1 MSRYTPL
8 KSDSHSI
15 NYFLPSSASLDG
27 SSSTSSN
34 QSEVDTKKLPIDSSS
49 SSSSTSVT
57 ANLLGEANGFSP
69 KDMLALLNN
78 LETEIATTEQLLSD
92 ENDKRNMFKVDDCR
106 RTHNYDE
113 FICTFLSMLAHEG
126 ALGELLLPRKVS
138 NQGQSHS
145 TTGQSRPGTTT
156 SGKPQAKGKSA
167 GKRRRPKNKCRKKK

>member
-1 MSRYTPL
+1 M
-8 KSDSHSI
+8 
-15 NYFLPSSASLDG
+15 DG
-27 SSSTSSN
+27 GGGSSSSTSDS
-34 QSEVDTKKLPIDSSS
+34 DTKKLPGDA
-49 SSSSTSVT
+49 STSSVT
-57 ANLLGEANGFSP
+57 ENLLGEANGFSP

-78 LETEIATTEQLLSD
+78 LETEITSTEQLLSD

-138 NQGQSHS
+138 NQGQSNS
-145 TTGQSRPGTTT
+145 ATGQSRPGNSAT
-156 SGKPQAKGKSA
+156 GKPQAKGKPA